1 MSDDDDEATTT
12 FANDEEFMDKLA
24 EDEGEDDID
33 EDEETNPSSKKEEEE
48 CVYNHPRNCEEWISQ
63 EVFKRGSNLP
73 SDGIIL
79 LENWTFFLTYFN
91 NKTSKISNEYVIVDC
106 NCEIVYFGNDDPRIK
121 NSIN

>member
-1 MSDDDDEATTT
+1 MNKKFLSNITLS
-12 FANDEEFMDKLA
+12 KLTLV
-24 EDEGEDDID
+24 IVLFFVLISC
-33 EDEETNPSSKKEEEE
+33 NSSKKEEEE
-48 CVYNHPRNCEEWISQ
+48 CVYSHPRNCEEWISQ

>member
-1 MSDDDDEATTT
+1 MNKKFLSNINLSIS
-12 FANDEEFMDKLA
+12 FIVIVLFFGLLSCS
-24 EDEGEDDID
+24 
-33 EDEETNPSSKKEEEE
+33 SSKKEEEE